1 MLQHIQSA
9 THALKRM
16 VDDLLDM
23 SLLEAHRL
31 KLERKWIDLHD
42 TVREAVSRHSRL
54 IGARV
59 KLELDGPPATV
70 FADPMRIE
78 QVLGNLLSNA
88 VKYGDQRSGVEVRV
102 SVGDGEVTIAV
113 TNFGAGIAPEDLPR
127 LFDRFMRSKMTR
139 ATGVRGLGLGLYI
152 SKAIVEAHGG
162 RMWVDSVTG
171 QHTTFYFGLPAKA
184 ARLEAA

>member
-1 MLQHIQSA
+1 
-9 THALKRM
+9 
-16 VDDLLDM
+16 
-23 SLLEAHRL
+23 
-31 KLERKWIDLHD
+31 
-42 TVREAVSRHSRL
+42 
-54 IGARV
+54 
-59 KLELDGPPATV
+59 
-70 FADPMRIE
+70 
-78 QVLGNLLSNA
+78 

-139 ATGVRGLGLGLYI
+139 TTGVRGLGLGLYI

-162 RMWVDSVTG
+162 RMWVDSMAG